1 MLFQDEIYIEK
12 CENYVRQSYRSR
24 CLINAANGVL
34 PLSVPVEGGRKKT
47 LINDIRI
54 IPDDSWIDQHLRSIM
69 SAYGKAPFY
78 DHYIEDIQSFFQRRH
93 TFLYDLSLE
102 SMTLCLNMMNLKIDW
117 RETDKFIHI
126 YSGGQ
131 KDFRNEFNTKNP
143 EGYPKFFQP
152 QKYFQLFGKQFAAN
166 LSILD
171 LIMCE
176 GPQASSILRACY
188 LGELNN

>member
-12 CENYVRQSYRSR
+12 WENYIRQSYRSR

-47 LINDIRI
+47 LIKDVRI
-54 IPDDSWIDQHLRSIM
+54 ISDDSWIDQHLKSIM

-78 DHYIEDIQSFFQRRH
+78 DHYIEEIQSFFQRRH
-93 TFLYDLSLE
+93 SFLYDLSLE
-102 SMTLCLNMMNLKIDW
+102 SMTLCLKMMNLKIDW
-117 RETDKFIHI
+117 RETNNFIHL
-126 YSGGQ
+126 YDGGE
-131 KDFRNEFNTKNP
+131 KDYRNEFNAKNP
-143 EGYPKFFQP
+143 EGYPEFFRP

-176 GPQASSILRACY
+176 GPQASSILRDCY

>member
-1 MLFQDEIYIEK
+1 MLFQDEIYIEQW
-12 CENYVRQSYRSR
+12 ENYIRQSYRSR

-47 LINDIRI
+47 LIKDVRI
-54 IPDDSWIDQHLRSIM
+54 ISDDNWIDQHLKSIM

-78 DHYIEDIQSFFQRRH
+78 EHYIEDIQLFFQKRH

-102 SMTLCLNMMNLKIDW
+102 SMTLCLKMMNLKIDW
-117 RETDKFIHI
+117 RETDNFIHSYDGDI
-126 YSGGQ
+126 
-131 KDFRNEFNTKNP
+131 KDLRNEFNAKNP
-143 EGYPKFFQP
+143 KGYPEFFREQE
-152 QKYFQLFGKQFAAN
+152 YFQLFGKQFAAN

-188 LGELNN
+188 LDELNN